1 MIIGSISPYTF
12 HIDEVVQHPL
22 IDALRFNTA
31 IPVKEP
37 KSDVITLLKNK
48 CGKKRLW
55 LDLKTRQ
62 LRILNISYYPYTR
75 ITLNHS
81 ITSRIPFK
89 IYYRDTSAQV
99 VDIEKGNTLILA
111 KQPDVMPE
119 TGESLNI
126 LNPTLKIDRYITEN
140 DIEYIEAAKKCD
152 LHTYM
157 LSYVE
162 EENDIRELIN
172 FDPRSIIIAKIESQK
187 GLAFV
192 KKTFP
197 VNYQRIRLLA
207 ARNDLFIQ
215 MGVKKIEIITALR
228 IIIKKDPKAI
238 VASHILPSLEKEEG
252 VKMSDLSDLLLLKIL
267 GYKHFLLNDSLCI
280 KYEVF
285 SQVIQLWYEFMDQV
299 KKHEEALR
307 RKSSYKSA
315 HKSDS

>member
-1 MIIGSISPYTF
+1 MIIGSISPYAY
-12 HIDEVVQHPL
+12 HIDDVIQHPL

-37 KSDVITLLKNK
+37 KAEVIALLKKK

-62 LRILNISYYPYTR
+62 LRILDITYFPYTK

-99 VDIEKGNTLILA
+99 VDIEKENTLILA
-111 KQPDVMPE
+111 KQPEVMPE

-126 LNPTLKIDRYITEN
+126 LDPTLKIDQYITDN
-140 DIEYIEAAKKCD
+140 DIEYIEAAKKCG
-152 LHTYM
+152 LHTFM

-162 EENDIRELIN
+162 EENDLRELIS
-172 FDPRSIIIAKIESQK
+172 FEPRAIIIAKIESQK
-187 GLAFV
+187 GLSFV

-197 VNYQRIRLLA
+197 VNFQRIRLLA

-228 IIIKKDPKAI
+228 IIIKKDPQAI

-252 VKMSDLSDLLLLKIL
+252 VKISDLSDLLLLKIL
-267 GYKHFLLNDSLCI
+267 GYKHFLLNDSLCMRNEI
-280 KYEVF
+280 F
-285 SQVIQLWYEFMDQV
+285 SQVMVLWYEFMDQV

-307 RKSSYKSA
+307 RKSSYKST
-315 HKSDS
+315 HKTD